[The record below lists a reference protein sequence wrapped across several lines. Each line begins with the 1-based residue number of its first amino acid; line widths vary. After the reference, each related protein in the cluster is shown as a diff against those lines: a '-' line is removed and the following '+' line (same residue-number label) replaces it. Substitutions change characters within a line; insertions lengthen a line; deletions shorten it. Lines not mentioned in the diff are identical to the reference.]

1 MSSLV
6 NVKLTKE
13 ELLLP
18 FQKKWLEDN
27 SPLKIWE
34 KSRRIGASYAEALN
48 SVLQTQGSKGQN
60 TYYLSYNKDMTRQF
74 ILDCKFWA
82 EIVNVAAGELE
93 EEIIEEN
100 ERFFTVYR
108 IKFSNGCECVGMPGV
123 AYAIRSKKG
132 RIVLDEAAFT
142 DEFDEIK
149 KAALA
154 LLIWAGSFS
163 IISTHNGDDS
173 PFCLF
178 LKSIRDGKEKKWS
191 VHRTT
196 FNDAVNQGL
205 YKRICLK
212 NEKKWSAKGEKEFV
226 NEIRDIYKSNAEEE
240 LDVIPSRGGSKY
252 FPYGMLAVCA
262 VAPDKL
268 PIVRLDCD
276 DSFMWV
282 DPAMRKKEIDD
293 WFNTE
298 VKPILQK
305 IKGNC
310 FLGQDFAR
318 SGNLSVIWIGEE
330 RNRQSLES
338 RIIIELNNVPYD
350 QQWQLLWLINQNC
363 NLGNAAIDSR
373 GNGQALA
380 EVAAQRLPCGAEMVM
395 ITRAWYADNLQKLKS
410 RLEDRDFPLPDD
422 QYILSDFGII
432 ILKDGQPVVP
442 REEKTDRDGTKNK
455 RHGDGAVAAAMCLYA
470 WEEGSANAPPVI
482 VLTESRN
489 DTMFLGY

>member
-1 MSSLV
+1 M
-6 NVKLTKE
+6 KLSKE

-18 FQKKWLEDN
+18 FQKEWIEDD

-34 KSRRIGASYAEALN
+34 KSRRIGASWAEALN

-82 EIVNVAAGELE
+82 EIVNAAAGELE

-100 ERFFTVYR
+100 DRFFTVYR
-108 IKFSNGCECVGMPGV
+108 VKFSNGNEIVGMPGV

-142 DEFDEIK
+142 GEFDEIM

-173 PFCLF
+173 PFYLL
-178 LKSIRDGKEKKWS
+178 LKNIRDGKEKKWS
-191 VHRTT
+191 VHRTA
-196 FNDAVNQGL
+196 FSDAISQGL

-226 NEIRDIYKSNAEEE
+226 NDIRDIYKSNAEEE
-240 LDVIPSRGGSKY
+240 LDVIPSRSGSKY
-252 FPYGMLAVCA
+252 FPYGMLAACA
-262 VAPDKL
+262 VGADRL
-268 PIVRLDCD
+268 PIVRLDCK
-276 DSFMWV
+276 DSFTWEK
-282 DPAMRKKEIDD
+282 PRKRQEEIKE
-293 WFNTE
+293 WFE
-298 VKPILQK
+298 VEAAPVLRN
-305 IKGNC
+305 IKGTC

-318 SGNLSVIWIGEE
+318 SGNLSVIWICEE
-330 RNRQSLES
+330 EKKQDLNS
-338 RIIIELNNVPYD
+338 RLIIELNNVPYD
-350 QQWQLLWLINQNC
+350 QQWQILCLINQHC
-363 NLGNAAIDSR
+363 KLGNVAIDAR

-380 EVAAQRLPCGAEMVM
+380 EAAAQRLPCGAEMVM
-395 ITRAWYADNLQKLKS
+395 ITRAWYANIFPKLKN
-410 RLEDRDFPLPDD
+410 RLESRDFILPDD

-455 RHGDGAVAAAMCLYA
+455 RHGDGAVGAAMCLYA
-470 WEEGSANAPPVI
+470 WEEGSACAPPVI
-482 VLTESRN
+482 VSTGASA
-489 DTMFLGY
+489 DTMFLGYQ